1 VEVAEG
7 RESAMGGRGSLLLM
21 LLSVGGTFGMV
32 LLITWHARATM
43 DKAQAESE
51 KCMQPKDPEAAGRS
65 TEDLAALYSTGAGT
79 PPPAGWLARS
89 APEFQLSGVAT

>member
-1 VEVAEG
+1 MQSLAEVAEG

-43 DKAQAESE
+43 DKTQAETE
-51 KCMQPKDPEAAGRS
+51 KLMQSRDPEAGGGS
-65 TEDLAALYSTGAGT
+65 TVDLATLYNTTQELEHQQQG
-79 PPPAGWLARS
+79 
-89 APEFQLSGVAT
+89 